1 MHGQNFFYQAL
12 VYLSAAV
19 ISVPIAKRLG
29 FGSVLGYLIAGV
41 VIGPFGLGLI
51 GEEGKDVMHFAE
63 FGVVMMLF
71 LVGLELQ
78 PSLFWRLRG
87 PILGTGGL
95 QVGITT
101 SLFFGTQL
109 ALGLSWRPALAIG
122 MTLALSSTAMVLQT
136 LNEKGLVKTDA
147 GQRSFAVLLFQDV
160 AVIPMLALMPL
171 LATGATEHR
180 AGASTVEHGARLL
193 ENLPGWAQTLIV
205 LTAVATIVLGGRFV
219 VRPAFRLIA
228 KTRLR
233 EIFTAAALLLVIAIA
248 LLMTVV
254 GLSPALG
261 TFLAGVVLAE
271 SEYRH
276 ELVTDIEPFKGLL
289 LGLFFIAVGASI
301 DFGLVAQ
308 QPSVMAALV
317 LGLVAFKFAV
327 LYTLGFVHK
336 MGSDQRFLFAFALAQ
351 GGEFAFVLFS
361 FATGHGVLPKAMAE
375 PLMAVVAL
383 SMALTPLLLLINE
396 RLVQPRF
403 GTKERQEGAADV
415 VDEDNPV
422 IIAGFGRFGGI
433 VGRLLVAN
441 GIEATILD
449 IDSDHVEVLRKLGF
463 KVFYGDASR
472 HDLLEAAGAERARLL
487 VLAIDDQDRELEI
500 IELVQKRFPHLSI
513 LARASNR
520 QHAYELL
527 DAGVDHVYRETLDT
541 ALRAGADAL
550 RMLGFRGYEA
560 LRAARTFRHHD
571 EAALKDLAELRHD
584 TKVYLRHARQSI
596 EELEALLRAELEAK
610 HEQEVDAAWDTD
622 SIRRDLACR
631 SGEEEEQSEPDR
643 G

>member
-1 MHGQNFFYQAL
+1 
-12 VYLSAAV
+12 
-19 ISVPIAKRLG
+19 
-29 FGSVLGYLIAGV
+29 
-41 VIGPFGLGLI
+41 
-51 GEEGKDVMHFAE
+51 
-63 FGVVMMLF
+63 
-71 LVGLELQ
+71 
-78 PSLFWRLRG
+78 
-87 PILGTGGL
+87 
-95 QVGITT
+95 
-101 SLFFGTQL
+101 
-109 ALGLSWRPALAIG
+109 
-122 MTLALSSTAMVLQT
+122 
-136 LNEKGLVKTDA
+136 
-147 GQRSFAVLLFQDV
+147 
-160 AVIPMLALMPL
+160 
-171 LATGATEHR
+171 
-180 AGASTVEHGARLL
+180 
-193 ENLPGWAQTLIV
+193 
-205 LTAVATIVLGGRFV
+205 VATIVLGGRFV
-219 VRPAFRLIA
+219 VRPAFRFIA

-317 LGLVAFKFAV
+317 LGLVAFKFAI
-327 LYTLGFVHK
+327 LYLLGLVHK

-351 GGEFAFVLFS
+351 SGEFAFVLFS

-403 GTKERQEGAADV
+403 GTRERQEGEIDV

-441 GIEATILD
+441 GIGTTILD

-472 HDLLEAAGAERARLL
+472 HDLLHAAGAERARLL

-500 IELVQKRFPHLSI
+500 IELVQKRFPQLKI

-550 RMLGFRGYEA
+550 RMLGLRGYEA
-560 LRAARTFRHHD
+560 LRAARTFRRHD
-571 EAALKDLAELRHD
+571 ETALKELAGIRHD
-584 TKVYLRHARQSI
+584 KKVYLRHARQSI
-596 EELEALLRAELEAK
+596 EDLEALLRAELEAK
-610 HEQEVDAAWDTD
+610 REQEVDAAWDTD
-622 SIRRDLACR
+622 SIRRELTCQR
-631 SGEEEEQSEPDR
+631 REGEEQGDPDR
-643 G
+643 AE